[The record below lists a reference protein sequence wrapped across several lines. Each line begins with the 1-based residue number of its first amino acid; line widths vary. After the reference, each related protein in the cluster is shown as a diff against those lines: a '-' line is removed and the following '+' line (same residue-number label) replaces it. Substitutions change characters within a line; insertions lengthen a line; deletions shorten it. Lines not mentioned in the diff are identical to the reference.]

1 MPVLRPM
8 SHADLDALLD
18 IQREASVLALGRI
31 FPQAEHPFPGDEIRE
46 RWSREIESDDVDC
59 FVVVGPAGEV
69 AGFAA
74 TRGNE
79 LLHFG
84 TSVPV
89 WGSGL
94 AGAAHDE
101 ILEHLRENGF
111 AEAWLRVFAEN
122 HRARRFYEQRGWLAT
137 GERTRTQFAP
147 HPVLLSYA
155 RPLVPAS

>member
-59 FVVVGPAGEV
+59 FV
-69 AGFAA
+69 
-74 TRGNE
+74 
-79 LLHFG
+79 G

-101 ILEHLRENGF
+101 ILEHLREKGF